1 MQVEIIRRMQAK
13 VGNKWSEIAKLL
25 PGRTDNSI
33 KNYWYSMTRRKLRKT
48 AKEVAKAVKA
58 VRQVKE
64 TNKSNGFVES
74 KDCTAMLEQSLAEI
88 KRQERGDFTVMTD
101 EMVVNLAALLLTD
114 TENNSGN
121 SLYRTC
127 YR

>member
-1 MQVEIIRRMQAK
+1 M
-13 VGNKWSEIAKLL
+13 L

-58 VRQVKE
+58 VRQIK
-64 TNKSNGFVES
+64 TRDNKKQLTMP
-74 KDCTAMLEQSLAEI
+74 KDCRNILKRKLYDI
-88 KRQERGDFTVMTD
+88 KQQEKGDFAVLTD
-101 EMVVNLAALLLTD
+101 EIVATLSTTLSKVTD
-114 TENNSGN
+114 ESVGN
-121 SLYRTC
+121 SLYRKC

>member
-1 MQVEIIRRMQAK
+1 MQAE
-13 VGNKWSEIAKLL
+13 VGNKWSEIAKRL

-48 AKEVAKAVKA
+48 AKEVAKAVKVA
-58 VRQVKE
+58 RQVKE
-64 TNKSNGFVES
+64 SSGGGAAMPS
-74 KDCTAMLEQSLAEI
+74 KACTAMLEQSFAAI
-88 KRQERGDFTVMTD
+88 KQQEKGDFTVMTD
-101 EMVVNLAALLLTD
+101 EMVVKLAALLSRD
-114 TENNSGN
+114 TEDNSGN